1 MLICVEDRIYLNT
14 PSSLY
19 KVVFNVV
26 LRFKFFIGIW
36 ELVDELGLLE
46 IRKGLVISKFTV
58 TI

>member
-1 MLICVEDRIYLNT
+1 MLRIGIYLNT
-14 PSSLY
+14 PNSLY